1 MRAARAAPPLPA
13 VGGHPPRPK
22 RKVFASF
29 PQNEAVDDKSIYPD
43 RKALPSVVHVKKKKL
58 DIKVLWSPGTYP
70 TLTAPSIR

>member
-43 RKALPSVVHVKKKKL
+43 RKALPSVVHVKKKE
-58 DIKVLWSPGTYP
+58 
-70 TLTAPSIR
+70 